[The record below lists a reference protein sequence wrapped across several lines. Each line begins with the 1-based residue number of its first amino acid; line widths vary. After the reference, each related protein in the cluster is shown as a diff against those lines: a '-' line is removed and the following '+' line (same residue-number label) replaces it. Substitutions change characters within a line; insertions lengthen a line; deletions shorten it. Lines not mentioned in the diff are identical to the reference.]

1 VCGASV
7 SGSNWKGHF
16 LGDDVALVFSDPQC
30 DGTGL
35 IAARGGDEE
44 VSSLFAAAGVLALQV
59 IAGLL
64 RVAVDGEFDRCV
76 VDDGFAIEHR
86 DEHRKPKIVRANDA
100 IIIPSIRASEPRQDR
115 RQHENTG

>member
-1 VCGASV
+1 L
-7 SGSNWKGHF
+7 KGHF
-16 LGDDVALVFSDPQC
+16 LGDDVALVCSDPQC

-44 VSSLFAAAGVLALQV
+44 GSSLFAAAGVPAFLQV
-59 IAGLL
+59 SAGLL

-86 DEHRKPKIVRANDA
+86 DEHRKPKIVRSNDA
-100 IIIPSIRASEPRQDR
+100 IIIPSI
-115 RQHENTG
+115 